1 MKRIPPEI
9 VDQVRSATDIV
20 HVVSGYL
27 TLRQSGRN
35 YFGLCPFHKEKT
47 PSFSVN
53 PDLQIFHCF
62 GCGAGGNV
70 FTFLMKMEGVTFPE
84 AVKQFANEA
93 GISLPEETEDISQ
106 YREKE
111 ALYYTL
117 NMAADYYKHCLL
129 DARGGAARDY
139 LQKRGIGQEDF
150 ETFSLGYAPN
160 AWDNLIKLA
169 GERSLKTELLEKS
182 GLVVRNKEGR
192 YYDRFRGR
200 ITFAI
205 KSLSGQ
211 VLGFGARRMI
221 EDKSPKYI
229 NSPESEIYQKRYILY
244 GLYMSRAQIRQ
255 QDEVVIVEGYTDFT
269 SLWKAGVR
277 NVVATSGTAL
287 TEDHAALLR
296 RYTTNGVMLYDP
308 DEAGSRAALRGGDI
322 LLENGMDVKVCTIPG
337 DMDPDDF
344 VRQNTPEAVKRMIS
358 EAVPLLEFK
367 TTLLEHK
374 GRHGSAT
381 ERANVTRQILASV
394 SRVQDPIRRAFL
406 VRDLSER
413 LNIEEASL
421 WGEIKKLDQ
430 QRRIRVN
437 RTDESTQSDDE
448 YFNGKRGLA
457 ELGLLEAALK
467 DPNLIPKIMRNI
479 NLKHIRHT
487 EIRRIISGLL
497 HEEIDPL
504 TFEPERILAAIE
516 TPVIAQRLTQVMM
529 QEKSHPRV
537 WDFAQDCIVELQQS
551 IVEEE
556 LEELEKKLHS
566 GLSSEDVN
574 EMKNKLGYL
583 VNERRKIMNREYIT
597 D

>member
-1 MKRIPPEI
+1 MNRIPSEI
-9 VDQVRSATDIV
+9 VDQVRTATDIV

-27 TLRQSGRN
+27 ALRQRGRN

-84 AVKQFANEA
+84 AVKQLARDA
-93 GISLPEETEDISQ
+93 GVSLPEEADDFRE

-111 ALYYTL
+111 ALFYVL
-117 NMAADYYKHCLL
+117 NMAADYFKQSIRE
-129 DARGGAARDY
+129 DKGATARDY
-139 LQKRGIGQEDF
+139 LEKRGITPEDF
-150 ETFSLGYAPN
+150 ETFSIGYAPQG
-160 AWDNLIKLA
+160 WDNLIKRA
-169 GERSLKTELLEKS
+169 AQRSLKTELLEKA

-211 VLGFGARRMI
+211 VLGFGARRLS
-221 EDKSPKYI
+221 EDNSPKYI

-244 GLYMSRAQIRQ
+244 GLYMARSEIRQ

-269 SLWKAGVR
+269 SLWKSGVR

-287 TEDHAALLR
+287 TEDHAVLLR
-296 RYTTNGVMLYDP
+296 RYTTNAVMLYDS
-308 DEAGSRAALRGGDI
+308 DQAGASAALRGGDI
-322 LLENGMDVKVCTIPG
+322 LLENGLDVKVCSIPQ

-344 VRQNTPEAVKRMIS
+344 VRQSTPDAVKRTIS

-367 TTLLEHK
+367 IATLEHK
-374 GRHGSAT
+374 GKHGSAT
-381 ERANVTRQILASV
+381 ERANATRQILTSV
-394 SRVQDPIRRAFL
+394 SRVHDPIRRAFL

-413 LNIEEASL
+413 LNIEEVSL
-421 WGEIKKLDQ
+421 WSEIKKLDQ
-430 QRRIRVN
+430 QRRVRV
-437 RTDESTQSDDE
+437 RQTDETPETDD
-448 YFNGKRGLA
+448 YFFRKRGLA
-457 ELGLLEAALK
+457 ELGLLEAVLK
-467 DPNLIPKIMRNI
+467 DPELIPKIMRNI
-479 NLKHIRHT
+479 NLEHIRHT
-487 EIRRIISGLL
+487 EIRAILAGLMQ
-497 HEEIDPL
+497 EDIDPL
-504 TFEPERILAAIE
+504 TFQPEQVLARVE
-516 TPVIAQRLTQVMM
+516 TPVIAKRLTQVMM
-529 QEKSHPRV
+529 QEDSHPRV
-537 WDFAQDCIVELQQS
+537 WEFTRDCIVELQQA

-556 LEELEKKLHS
+556 LEDLETKLRSTS
-566 GLSSEDVN
+566 GEDMAD
-574 EMKNKLGYL
+574 MKNKLGYL
-583 VNERRKIMNREYIT
+583 VNERQKIMNGDYIT